1 MVSVWVNVRVA
12 VDGEGRLKE
21 LVNNDGLVSD
31 WEPIYDPY
39 EVVEELDLE
48 GEDGLDPVRGL
59 AARYPGVED
68 DLECPLEL
76 VCDVPWDSK
85 IALSWLVL
93 PGGGRVLSA
102 GGSVDERE

>member
-1 MVSVWVNVRVA
+1 MSVWVNVRVA
-12 VDGEGRLKE
+12 VEGDGRLKE
-21 LVNNDGLVSD
+21 LVNNEGLVSD

-59 AARYPGVED
+59 GARYPGVDD

-76 VCDVPWDSK
+76 VCEVP
-85 IALSWLVL
+85 
-93 PGGGRVLSA
+93 
-102 GGSVDERE
+102 